1 METNNRSLAICSPGR
16 CYTGQMPDLPYTE
29 LIAVVVVMIYITAIF
44 SAIEAVLT
52 VRTAQ
57 GAIAWIISLLTLPYL
72 ALPLYLIFGRN
83 RFDGYLEQRS
93 EIEAQTEA
101 LSEETLEAIARHT
114 HHGDPAFPIYG
125 SLARLA
131 RLPAT
136 GGNEVRLLI
145 NGEACFDSII
155 EGLEKAERYIL
166 LQSYIIR
173 DDGLGGRIGDILA
186 RKASAGVR
194 VFVLYDEIGCPRFWR
209 TALYRRLQDAGVQS
223 AAFNT
228 TQGRRNRLQ
237 LNFRN
242 HRKIVVVDGHSAWLG
257 GHNVGDEYLG
267 LGKRGRWRDTHLR
280 LRGPAV
286 MGAELAFATDWRWAT
301 RRPVDIGWQFQNA
314 RHGDCRV
321 LIFPSDPA
329 SDFEEAGLMYH
340 EVIASARQRIWIASP
355 YFVPDR
361 SIVSALQ
368 LAALRGVDV
377 RVLIPD
383 RPDGPVVGMAN
394 WAFTRELL
402 PAGVNVYRYSEGFMH
417 QKVFLMDDR
426 LAGVGTANFDNR
438 SFRLNFEIT
447 ALVEDPDFCSQ
458 VEIMLQDDFAGS
470 KRVLAQDIRDKPFW
484 FPLAMGVARLL
495 SPVL

>member
-1 METNNRSLAICSPGR
+1 
-16 CYTGQMPDLPYTE
+16 MPDLPYTE

-44 SAIEAVLT
+44 SAIEAVMT

-57 GAIAWIISLLTLPYL
+57 GAIAWSISLLTLPYL

-101 LSEETLEAIARHT
+101 LSEKTLGAIGRHT
-114 HHGDPAFPIYG
+114 RYGDSAFPIYG

-136 GGNEVRLLI
+136 GGNDVELLI
-145 NGEACFDSII
+145 NGQDTFASIVQ
-155 EGLEKAERYIL
+155 GLESAQNYIL
-166 LQSYIIR
+166 FQFYIIR
-173 DDGLGGRIGDILA
+173 DDNLGARIGEVLS
-186 RKASAGVR
+186 RKAKAGVR
-194 VFVLYDEIGCPRFWR
+194 VFLLYDEIGCPRFRR
-209 TALYRRLQDAGVQS
+209 TAMYQRMQRAGVQS

-242 HRKIVVVDGHSAWLG
+242 HRKIVVVDGRTVWLG
-257 GHNVGDEYLG
+257 GHNIGDEYLG
-267 LGKRGRWRDTHLR
+267 LGRRGAWRDTHLR

-286 MGAELAFATDWRWAT
+286 MSTELAFATDWRWAT
-301 RRPVDIGWQFQNA
+301 RQQVDVNWEFHDERA
-314 RHGDCRV
+314 GDCNV

-329 SDFEEAGLMYH
+329 TEFEEAGLMYH
-340 EVIASARQRIWIASP
+340 EVIITARQRIWIASP

-361 SIVSALQ
+361 GIVSALQ

-383 RPDGPVVGMAN
+383 RPDGPIVGMAN

-402 PAGVNVYRYSEGFMH
+402 PAGVHVYRYREGFLH

-447 ALVEDPDFCSQ
+447 ALVENADFCAQ
-458 VEIMLQDDFAGS
+458 VEAMLKADFEQS
-470 KRVLAQDIRDKPFW
+470 DRVLAQHLRDKPFW
-484 FPLAMGVARLL
+484 FLFAMGAARLMA
-495 SPVL
+495 PVL

>member
-1 METNNRSLAICSPGR
+1 
-16 CYTGQMPDLPYTE
+16 MPALPYTE
-29 LIAVVVVMIYITAIF
+29 LIAVAVVMVYTIAIV
-44 SAIEAVLT
+44 SAIEAVMT

-57 GAIAWIISLLTLPYL
+57 GAIAWTISLLTLPYL
-72 ALPLYLIFGRN
+72 AVPLYLIFGRN

-101 LSEETLEAIARHT
+101 LSEETLEAIGRHT
-114 HHGDPAFPIYG
+114 RHGDPAFPIYG

-145 NGEACFDSII
+145 NGHATFASIM
-155 EGLEKAERYIL
+155 EGLESAKNYIL
-166 LQSYIIR
+166 FQFYIIR
-173 DDGLGGRIGDILA
+173 DDNLGARIGEILS

-194 VFVLYDEIGCPRFWR
+194 VFLLYDEIGSPRFTR
-209 TALYRRLQDAGVQS
+209 TGLYRRMQRAGVRS
-223 AAFNT
+223 AAFNS

-242 HRKIVVVDGHSAWLG
+242 HRKIVVVDGRTAWVG
-257 GHNVGDEYLG
+257 GHNIGDEYLG
-267 LGKRGRWRDTHLR
+267 LGRRGAWRDTHLR

-286 MGAELAFATDWRWAT
+286 MSTELAFATDWRWAT
-301 RRPVDIGWQFQNA
+301 RLPVDVNWEFHDERA
-314 RHGDCRV
+314 GDCNV

-329 SDFEEAGLMYH
+329 SEFEEAGLMYH
-340 EVIASARQRIWIASP
+340 EVISSARQRIWIASP

-361 SIVSALQ
+361 GIVSALQ

-377 RVLIPD
+377 RVMIPD

-402 PAGVNVYRYSEGFMH
+402 PAGVNVYRYRQGFLH
-417 QKVFLMDDR
+417 QKVFLMDDC

-447 ALVEDPDFCSQ
+447 ALVENPDFCARI
-458 VEIMLQDDFAGS
+458 ETMLKEDFEQS
-470 KRVLAQDIRDKPFW
+470 NRVVAQDLRDKPFW
-484 FPLAMGVARLL
+484 FPFAMGAARLM

>member
-1 METNNRSLAICSPGR
+1 
-16 CYTGQMPDLPYTE
+16 MPELPYTE
-29 LIAVVVVMIYITAIF
+29 LIAVIVVVIYTIAIAC
-44 SAIEAVLT
+44 AIEAVMT

-57 GAIAWIISLLTLPYL
+57 GAIAWIVLLLTLPYL

-83 RFDGYLEQRS
+83 RFAGYLEQRS

-101 LSEETLEAIARHT
+101 LSEETLEAIGRHT
-114 HHGDPAFPIYG
+114 QYGDPAFPIYG
-125 SLARLA
+125 SLARLV

-136 GGNEVRLLI
+136 GGNDVELLI
-145 NGEACFDSII
+145 NGQATFASLLA
-155 EGLEKAERYIL
+155 GLESAQNYIL
-166 LQSYIIR
+166 FQFYIIR
-173 DDGLGGRIGDILA
+173 DDNLGARIGEILS

-194 VFVLYDEIGCPRFWR
+194 VFLLYDEIGSRRFTR
-209 TALYRRLQDAGVQS
+209 TGLYRRMQRAGVRS

-242 HRKIVVVDGHSAWLG
+242 HRKVVVVDGRMAWVG
-257 GHNVGDEYLG
+257 GHNIGDEYLG
-267 LGKRGRWRDTHLR
+267 LGRRGPWRDTHLR

-286 MGAELAFATDWRWAT
+286 MSAELAFATDWRWAT
-301 RRPVDIGWQFQNA
+301 RLPVDVAWEFHDG
-314 RHGDCRV
+314 RVGDCNV
-321 LIFPSDPA
+321 LMFPSDPA
-329 SDFEEAGLMYH
+329 SEFEEAGLMYH
-340 EVIASARQRIWIASP
+340 EVISSARQRIWIASP

-361 SIVSALQ
+361 GIVSALQ

-377 RVLIPD
+377 RVMIPD

-402 PAGVNVYRYSEGFMH
+402 PAGVNVYRYREGFLH

-447 ALVEDPDFCSQ
+447 ALVENAGFCAQ
-458 VEIMLQDDFAGS
+458 VEAMLKADFEQS
-470 KRVLAQDIRDKPFW
+470 HRVVAQNLRDKPFW
-484 FPLAMGVARLL
+484 FPFAMGAARLM

>member
-1 METNNRSLAICSPGR
+1 
-16 CYTGQMPDLPYTE
+16 MPDLPYTE
-29 LIAVVVVMIYITAIF
+29 LLAVLVVLVYTMAIV
-44 SAIEAVLT
+44 SAIEAVMT

-57 GAIAWIISLLTLPYL
+57 GAIAWVISLLTLPYL

-83 RFDGYLEQRS
+83 RFDGYLEQRA
-93 EIEAQTEA
+93 EIEAQTRA
-101 LSEETLEAIARHT
+101 LSRETRAAIDRYSLR
-114 HHGDPAFPIYG
+114 GDPAFPIYG
-125 SLARLA
+125 SLAKLA
-131 RLPAT
+131 RIPAS
-136 GGNEVRLLI
+136 GGNAVDLLVD
-145 NGEACFDSII
+145 GQATFASILS
-155 EGLEKAERYIL
+155 GLEKAERYIL
-166 LQSYIIR
+166 FQFYIIR
-173 DDGLGGRIGDILA
+173 DDNLGARFGDVLC
-186 RKASAGVR
+186 RKAEEGVR
-194 VFVLYDEIGCPRFWR
+194 VFFLYDEIGSRRFTR
-209 TALYRRLQDAGVQS
+209 TRLYRRLRRAGVRS

-242 HRKIVVVDGHSAWLG
+242 HRKVVVVDGHTAWVG
-257 GHNVGDEYLG
+257 GHNIGDEYLG
-267 LGKRGRWRDTHLR
+267 LTRRGPWRDTHLR

-286 MGAELAFATDWRWAT
+286 MATELAFATDWRWAT
-301 RRPVDIGWQFQNA
+301 RRPVDLDWEFHD
-314 RHGDCRV
+314 RDEGDCNV

-340 EVIASARQRIWIASP
+340 EVISSARQRIWIASP

-377 RVLIPD
+377 RVMIPD

-402 PAGVNVYRYSEGFMH
+402 PAGVKVYRYQAAFLH

-447 ALVEDPDFCSQ
+447 ALVENTRFCSDI
-458 VEIMLQDDFAGS
+458 ESMLRSDFDQARLVQQGE
-470 KRVLAQDIRDKPFW
+470 LDAKPFW
-484 FPLAMGVARLL
+484 FPFAMGAARLM